1 MRTTTTI
8 ITFLLLTCALFAQQD
23 PIDMRSCEAGRWH
36 DAKPCMG
43 CGTYKGRALLCS
55 GSKADASLGYL
66 EIRVP
71 QGFTRL
77 EKVKVKLK
85 IRPLEDKAPKVKVTG
100 VDRIS
105 LGELSTQF
113 GISAQAA
120 DKAPVA
126 GTYYVEYTIK
136 GVVGE
141 LQ

>member
-1 MRTTTTI
+1 MKTI
-8 ITFLLLTCALFAQQD
+8 GTVLLLLLAHVLRAQQD
-23 PIDMRSCEAGRWH
+23 PIDMRSCEPGRWH

-85 IRPLEDKAPKVKVTG
+85 IRPLEGKAPKVKVTG

-105 LGELSTQF
+105 LGELTTQF

-120 DKAPVA
+120 DNSPVE
-126 GTYYVEYTIK
+126 GRYCVEYAIK